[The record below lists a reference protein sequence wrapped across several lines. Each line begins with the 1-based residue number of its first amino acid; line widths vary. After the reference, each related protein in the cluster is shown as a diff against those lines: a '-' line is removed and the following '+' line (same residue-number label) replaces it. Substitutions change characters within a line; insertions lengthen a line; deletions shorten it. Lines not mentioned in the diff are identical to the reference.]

1 MAYPA
6 VQLSLELQTHTNM
19 EIFLN
24 AETWIALLT
33 LTFLEIVLGIDNII
47 FISIATG
54 RLPEKQQPRVRT
66 IGMIMALIFRI
77 LLLISITWI
86 IKMTRPLFSIG
97 DIAFSLRDIILLAGG
112 IFLVWKSV
120 LEIHQKTLVDEH
132 LVKVRKKVTPGA
144 VIFQIIILD
153 MVFSFDSILT
163 AIGLSNQL
171 LIMISAVVIAM
182 VVMISFAGVISR
194 FINKNP
200 TLQIL
205 ALAFLILIGFTL
217 GMEAFHKDVP
227 KGYVY
232 VAVLFSFSVE
242 LINLRIRRKALKRIE
257 HEEKTGTK

>member
-1 MAYPA
+1 
-6 VQLSLELQTHTNM
+6 M
-19 EIFLN
+19 EIFLH

-54 RLPEKQQPRVRT
+54 RLPKKQQPRVRT
-66 IGMIMALIFRI
+66 IGMILALVFRI
-77 LLLISITWI
+77 LLLVSITWI
-86 IKMTRPLFSIG
+86 IQLTKPLFTIG
-97 DIAFSLRDIILLAGG
+97 ETDFSVRDIILLAGG
-112 IFLVWKSV
+112 IFLIWKSV
-120 LEIHQKTLVDEH
+120 TEIHQKTLAESHDHH
-132 LVKVRKKVTPGA
+132 LKKKATPGA

-163 AIGLSNQL
+163 AIGLSKQL
-171 LIMISAVVIAM
+171 AIMILAVIIAM
-182 VVMISFAGVISR
+182 VVMISFAGAISR
-194 FINKNP
+194 FINNNP

-217 GMEAFHKDVP
+217 AMEAFHKEIP

-242 LINLRIRRKALKRIE
+242 LINLRVRKRSGEAGK
-257 HEEKTGTK
+257 